1 MNLKEKLINSL
12 FLHIVIDLSKK
23 VRYICIEIA
32 INRSDI
38 MDTMHKHLLADSEL
52 SLNTIKIQHKAYLG
66 DADAQYSLANIFQ
79 KGFGVAKNPN
89 HAFYWY
95 KKSANQGNI
104 AAQFNVWYAYLTGDG
119 VEENLEKS
127 DSWYRTASL
136 NNVSTCGG
144 ESVVDKLLRTL

>member
-1 MNLKEKLINSL
+1 
-12 FLHIVIDLSKK
+12 
-23 VRYICIEIA
+23 
-32 INRSDI
+32 

-119 VEENLEKS
+119 VEKNLEKS